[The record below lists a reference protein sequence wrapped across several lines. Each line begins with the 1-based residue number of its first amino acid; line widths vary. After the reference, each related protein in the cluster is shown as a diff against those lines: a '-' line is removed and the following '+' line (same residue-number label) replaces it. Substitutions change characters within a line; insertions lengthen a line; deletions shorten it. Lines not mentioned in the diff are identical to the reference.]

1 MVLTADLGVTAP
13 ALQVGPLAVDP
24 PVVLAPMA
32 GVTNAAFRRLC
43 RSYGA
48 GLYVSEMVSARALV
62 EDNATT
68 RRMVSFAADEL
79 VRSVQLYVVDPAVA
93 AEAVRRVVHEVGVH
107 HVDLNM
113 GCPSPKVTR
122 RGGGAALPVHTALF
136 RDVVRAAVKAA
147 GDVPLT
153 VKMRMGLDDQTL
165 TFLEAGRVAQDEGVA
180 AVALHARTAEQL
192 YSGQA
197 QWSAI
202 GELGS
207 ALQYVPVLGNGDIWS
222 AHDALDMMAATGCD
236 GVVVGRG
243 CLGKPWLF
251 RDLAD
256 AFAGRPIT
264 PPPLLGEV
272 VEVMRQHAR
281 LLVEA
286 IGDEGFGVR
295 DFRKHTG
302 WYLTGY
308 PVGGARR
315 KALAMAGSLGELD
328 ALLEHLDPA
337 TPLPV
342 GAERMPRGHLQG
354 PRRVVVPERWL
365 ETADDPAPPTGAD
378 SWTSGG

>member
-1 MVLTADLGVTAP
+1 MVLTAVTP
-13 ALQVGPLAVDP
+13 TLQIGPLTVDP

-62 EDNATT
+62 ETTNATT
-68 RRMVSFAADEL
+68 QRMVTFAEDEA
-79 VRSVQLYVVDPAVA
+79 VRSIQLYVVDPAVA
-93 AEAVRRVVHEVGVH
+93 DAAVRLVVDQIGVH

-122 RGGGAALPVHTALF
+122 RGGGAALPVHLVLF
-136 RDVVRAAVKAA
+136 RNIVRAAVKAA

-153 VKMRMGLDDQTL
+153 VKMRMGIDDDHL
-165 TFLEAGRVAQDEGVA
+165 TFLQAGLIAQEEGAA

-192 YSGQA
+192 YSGRA
-197 QWSAI
+197 RWDAI
-202 GELGS
+202 GELK
-207 ALQYVPVLGNGDIWS
+207 ATLHHVPVLGNGDIWG
-222 AHDALDMMAATGCD
+222 AQDALDMVAATGCD

-256 AFAGRPIT
+256 AFAGRALT
-264 PPPLLGEV
+264 PAPTLGEV
-272 VEVMRQHAR
+272 ATVMRHHAR

-286 IGDEGFGVR
+286 IGEEPFALR

-308 PVGGARR
+308 PVGGVRR
-315 KALAMAGSLGELD
+315 KALAMTSSLAELD
-328 ALLEHLDPA
+328 ELLDGLDA
-337 TPLPV
+337 TAVLPV
-342 GAERMPRGHLQG
+342 EAERMPRGHLQG
-354 PRRVVVPERWL
+354 PRHVSLPERWL
-365 ETADDPAPPTGAD
+365 DTADDPTPPTGAD